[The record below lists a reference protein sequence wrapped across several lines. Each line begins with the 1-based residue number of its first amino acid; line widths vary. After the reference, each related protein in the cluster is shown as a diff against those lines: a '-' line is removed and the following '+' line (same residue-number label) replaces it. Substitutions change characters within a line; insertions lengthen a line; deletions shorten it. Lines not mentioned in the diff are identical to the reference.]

1 MALSTNEI
9 KQVNDLYK
17 QVDALTAENN
27 SLKEKEDM
35 SARFDTLET
44 LINDLACKC
53 GHETSKS
60 SSTK

>member
-1 MALSTNEI
+1 MALSTDEI

-35 SARFDTLET
+35 SARFDTLEA
-44 LINDLACKC
+44 LINDLAGKC
-53 GHETSKS
+53 GNETRKS
-60 SSTK
+60 CSAK